1 MLDLSYSVSNC
12 RVYVWFLFFFVLMIR
27 RQPRSKRTDTLFPYT
42 TLFLSYDRRITAER
56 RLRTRA
62 EPRRRQREH
71 ERLREFAAIGR
82 LAQAAIGGHEPEGGM
97 RRPEK
102 GEIVQHRGGTGGL
115 VVPVPAMGFEQ
126 PDRRVDLPF
135 AELSF
140 LTTVRFHPIIIS

>member
-56 RLRTRA
+56 RLRRRA

-71 ERLREFAAIGR
+71 ERLREFAEIGR
-82 LAQAAIGGHEPEGGM
+82 LAQAAIGGHGQEGGT

-102 GEIVQHRGGTGGL
+102 REIVQQRGREGGHGVSVHAPGVEEL
-115 VVPVPAMGFEQ
+115 
-126 PDRRVDLPF
+126 DRRVD
-135 AELSF
+135 A
-140 LTTVRFHPIIIS
+140 RFGHMTSGTSGR